1 MSNKKD
7 NFAKLFDYFNGEDE
21 DSEEEIEN
29 YQQNYNNMIKAKETQ
44 KNKEAINN
52 NKYIGEQNQI
62 ITELYSDNEEDEDDI
77 TYFNINLFLLIK

>member
-62 ITELYSDNEEDEDDI
+62 ITELYSDNE
-77 TYFNINLFLLIK
+77 